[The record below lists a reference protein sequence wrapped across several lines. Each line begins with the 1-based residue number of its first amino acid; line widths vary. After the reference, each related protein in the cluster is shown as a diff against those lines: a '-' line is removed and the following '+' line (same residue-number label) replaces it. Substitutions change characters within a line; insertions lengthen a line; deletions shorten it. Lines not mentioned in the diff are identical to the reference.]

1 MRAVAKPFDLTDFE
15 AQAPASPPHPA
26 LDDEARLAAARA
38 EGVLEGRRLAMETI
52 AADEAA
58 SLARIAAAIEDM
70 KAQVAEARARDQAAM
85 LSAASVFFEA
95 FSEGLA
101 EHREVEAAL
110 DLLRRLTQQSDDRR
124 LALLVVSSHSRD
136 RLAPKIEAALIA
148 KRLHEFVSL
157 ESDSS
162 LAPGEM
168 RLQWRGGD
176 VRRTHQEIR
185 EAAAALVRSLPSARE
200 HQQ

>member
-1 MRAVAKPFDLTDFE
+1 MRAVAKPFDLTDFK
-15 AQAPASPPHPA
+15 AQAQASPPHPA
-26 LDDEARLAAARA
+26 PDDEARLAAARA

-58 SLARIAAAIEDM
+58 SLARIAAAIEDT

-85 LSAASVFFEA
+85 LSAASEFFEA

-136 RLAPKIEAALIA
+136 RLAPKIEAALKA

-176 VRRTHQEIR
+176 VRRTRQEIR